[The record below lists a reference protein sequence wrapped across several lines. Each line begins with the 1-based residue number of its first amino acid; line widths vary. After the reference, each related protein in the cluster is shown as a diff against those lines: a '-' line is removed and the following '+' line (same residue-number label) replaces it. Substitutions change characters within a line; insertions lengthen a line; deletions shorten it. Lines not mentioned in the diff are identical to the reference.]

1 MGADERTSDVAGT
14 DTTEDIPQYPSP
26 RSAQC
31 PFAPPP
37 DLLGLHATDKAVTRV
52 RTWDDST
59 PWLVTKHAALR
70 EVLSDPRMSANI
82 GGEGY
87 PHTTAAMKAH
97 AAEMEPSINNTDGA
111 EHTRWRRTLTSS
123 FTRHRME
130 KLRPEIQRITD
141 DLVDRMLAGPKPVD
155 LNEALS
161 LPLPSLMICALLG
174 VPYEDHEFFQE
185 HAGVTNARYKTPE
198 EAAETTR
205 TLRRYIS
212 GLIEATADNPGEN
225 VLTDLGERV
234 RGGELSLEEAAR
246 LGHIL
251 LVAGHDTSANMIT
264 LGTAL
269 LLENPDQLAALRERH
284 DDAKFVQNAVEE
296 LLRYLTIPHL
306 LARRAVVGDIEV
318 DGESIRA
325 GEGVIASL
333 AAANWDPEAFPEPEK
348 LDLARKASHHVAF
361 SWGPHQCIGQQL
373 ARVELHVVFSTLFR
387 RIPTLRL
394 AVDLSELKFKEDSQ
408 AYGIYE
414 LPVTW

>member
-1 MGADERTSDVAGT
+1 MAEKVTGSGA
-14 DTTEDIPQYPSP
+14 TEEIPKYPSP
-26 RSAQC
+26 RDGKC

-37 DLLGLHATDKAVTRV
+37 GLLALHDSGPSVRRV
-52 RTWDDST
+52 ETWDGST
-59 PWLVTKHAALR
+59 PWIATTHDTQRRLLA
-70 EVLSDPRMSANI
+70 DPRLSANI
-82 GGEGY
+82 GAPGY

-97 AAEMEPSINNTDGA
+97 AAEMQPSINNTDGV
-111 EHTRWRRTLTSS
+111 EHQRWRRMLTSS

-141 DLVDRMLAGPKPVD
+141 DLVDKMLAGPNPTE

-174 VPYEDHEFFQE
+174 VPYSDHPFFQE
-185 HAGVTNARYKTPE
+185 HAGVTNARYKSAE
-198 EAAETTR
+198 DAAETTR
-205 TLRRYIS
+205 VLREYIG
-212 GLIEATADNPGEN
+212 GLIEAKMDNPGED
-225 VLTDLGERV
+225 VLSDLAERV
-234 RGGELSLEEAAR
+234 KAGDLTMGEAVP

-269 LLENPDQLAALRERH
+269 LLENPDQAAALRENS
-284 DDAKFVQNAVEE
+284 DDPKFVAGAVEE

-306 LARRAVVGDIEV
+306 LARRAVVEDIEI
-318 DGESIRA
+318 DGAVIRA

-333 AAANWDPEAFPEPEK
+333 PAANWDPEAFPDPER
-348 LDLARKASHHVAF
+348 LDLTRKAAHHMAF

-373 ARVELHVVFSTLFR
+373 ARIELHVVFSTLFR

-394 AVDLSELKFKEDSQ
+394 AADTSELKFKEDSQ

-414 LPVTW
+414 LPIAW